1 MVQLFFL
8 SVQINGFGKY
18 VCPTVQY
25 PAALCNFHSHR
36 YREGCAAPNFVQ
48 CKGDKCETTSDS
60 SGASPTRQNRNKH
73 VRHSKWKL
81 INSHTESDKYGT
93 RSEPTRREY
102 ARRPHTEHRPQTT
115 HRTHTNTK
123 HRTHTHTHAEHT
135 HTHTENTHTNHKH
148 RTCTHTTQ
156 THRHTDTQ
164 TFTHTNTPTHAL
176 PWDARRQKNRCAPR
190 NLLDQIQVT
199 SLRRLQR
206 HRANVPPHTRNATH
220 FQRSAWRPCR
230 SRASPPRPPSSP
242 GAGGSR
248 CPTGGPKDCGQPY
261 LGARVSSDT
270 RKLTSQSAIV

>member
-1 MVQLFFL
+1 MFAQRYSTPLRFATSIRIATAKGVLR
-8 SVQINGFGKY
+8 
-18 VCPTVQY
+18 PT
-25 PAALCNFHSHR
+25 LCNARATNAKPQVIPVGHL
-36 YREGCAAPNFVQ
+36 PQ
-48 CKGDKCETTSDS
+48 DKIGTSTSDIP
-60 SGASPTRQNRNKH
+60 SGNLSILILNRTSTAHDPNQHAENTHADRTQNTDHK
-73 VRHSKWKL
+73 
-81 INSHTESDKYGT
+81 
-93 RSEPTRREY
+93 
-102 ARRPHTEHRPQTT
+102 PHTEHTQTQ
-115 HRTHTNTK
+115 NTE
-123 HRTHTHTHAEHT
+123 HTHTHTQNTHT

-261 LGARVSSDT
+261 LGARVFPDT